1 MKPFES
7 CRVTI
12 RETTSSAGGRRPCVL
27 FVSDD
32 QDLRAASARVLER
45 GGYRVI
51 PAPHAGHAVLACLS
65 GEPID
70 VLVSDLC
77 MGDGSGPA
85 LAERLRRYGAELRT
99 LYLGEPGTSACD
111 AVVVRPFNGDDLMAR
126 LDAVLSNSGA

>member
-1 MKPFES
+1 MKPFAT

-12 RETTSSAGGRRPCVL
+12 PETTASIGGRRPCVL

-32 QDLRAASARVLER
+32 QDLRAVSARVLER
-45 GGYRVI
+45 EGYRVI
-51 PAPHAGHAVLACLS
+51 SAPHAGHALLACLS

-85 LAERLRRYGAELRT
+85 LAERLRRYSAELRT
-99 LYLGEPGTSACD
+99 LYLGQPGTTECD
-111 AVVVRPFNGDDLMAR
+111 AVVVRPFTRDDLVAR
-126 LDAVLSNSGA
+126 LDAVLATVSA